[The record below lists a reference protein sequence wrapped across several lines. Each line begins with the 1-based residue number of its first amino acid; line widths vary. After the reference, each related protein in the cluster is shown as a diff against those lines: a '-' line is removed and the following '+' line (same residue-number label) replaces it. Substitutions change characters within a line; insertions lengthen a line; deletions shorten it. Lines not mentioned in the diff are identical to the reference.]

1 VFDRFAR
8 LAADRARG
16 KGGSGLG
23 LAIVAE
29 ITRSHG
35 GSVRAEDAP
44 GGGARF
50 VVELPVESLDDDVDD
65 LPTGPARPA

>member
-1 VFDRFAR
+1 DRGR
-8 LAADRARG
+8 DS
-16 KGGSGLG
+16 GGSGLG

-35 GSVRAEDAP
+35 GSVHVADAP

-50 VVELPVESLDDDVDD
+50 VVELPVEPLDAPED
-65 LPTGPARPA
+65 